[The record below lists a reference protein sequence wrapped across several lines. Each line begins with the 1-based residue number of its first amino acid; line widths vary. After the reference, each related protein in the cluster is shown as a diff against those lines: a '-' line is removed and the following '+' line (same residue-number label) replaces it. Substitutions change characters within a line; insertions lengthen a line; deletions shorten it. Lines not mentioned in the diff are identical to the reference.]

1 MKDIHYIMWIFYI
14 QFIYKRWKWYIQNNM
29 VENIINNDNNNDYSV
44 PNYKSINQDKK
55 EEDKSEG
62 INNDIKEEFICYNYK

>member
-1 MKDIHYIMWIFYI
+1 
-14 QFIYKRWKWYIQNNM
+14 M